1 MDRKK
6 PELPDIGQS
15 ELSEKMQKGKKGVV
29 KLVFGRTAVILLLV
43 ALQALFLV
51 FLGLVLW
58 RYVFY
63 VYGFYMAVAV
73 VIVLIII
80 NRPGLPE
87 FKLPWIVMTL
97 VFPIMGG
104 LFYLFVETQLGTR
117 IMNRKV
123 LDQQERTREYI
134 PKNQDVLD
142 EIREQDGMI
151 GSLAGYLQNNGF
163 PTYRNN
169 GLEYYPLGDYWFP
182 AMLEKL
188 REARKFIFLEYFIIE
203 HGKVWDQVLEILK
216 DKVLEGVEVR
226 LMYDGTL
233 QFASLSH
240 DYPRRMEAA
249 GIQCKVFSPIKP
261 ALSTYQNNRD
271 HRKILVIDGE
281 VGFTGGTNL
290 ADEYVNQKV
299 RFGHWK
305 DTAIMIRGDAVRSLT
320 VMFLQLW
327 DLEGYEN
334 NYVDYLDVYPR
345 RPEAQYP
352 GYVIPYTDSPLDQEP
367 VGKLVYIHILQT
379 AKDYVHIM
387 TPYLILDHDMITS
400 LTFAAKR
407 GVDVKIIL
415 PHIPDKAYAFALART
430 HYSELLR
437 AGVKIYE
444 YLPGFVHAK
453 TFVSDDT
460 TAVVGTINL
469 DYRSLYLHFEN
480 AVLLYGAGVVADM
493 EKDFE
498 ETLKLSVEMT
508 EQFTRKQSLRM
519 KAGGWILKLFA
530 PLM

>member
-460 TAVVGTINL
+460 TAVVGTVNL
-469 DYRSLYLHFEN
+469 DYRSLYLHFECGVWMYRSD
-480 AVLLYGAGVVADM
+480 AVMQVKEDVWNTMKESEEINLEFCRKRPAAIRTLQGVM
-493 EKDFE
+493 
-498 ETLKLSVEMT
+498 
-508 EQFTRKQSLRM
+508 R
-519 KAGGWILKLFA
+519 LFA
-530 PLM
+530 PLL

>member
-1 MDRKK
+1 MERIK
-6 PELPDIGQS
+6 PELPDLGQS
-15 ELSEKMQKGKKGVV
+15 EFSERMQKGKKGVV

-63 VYGFYMAVAV
+63 VYGFYMVVAV
-73 VIVLIII
+73 GIVLIII

-123 LDQQERTREYI
+123 RDQQERTREYM
-134 PKNQDVLD
+134 PRNQDVLE
-142 EIREQDGMI
+142 EIREKDSVL
-151 GSLAGYLQNNGF
+151 GSLAGYLQSNGF
-163 PTYRNN
+163 PAYRSN
-169 GLEYYPLGDYWFP
+169 GLEYFSLGDYWFP
-182 AMLEKL
+182 AVLEKL
-188 REARKFIFLEYFIIE
+188 RGAKKFIFLEYFIIE

-216 DKVLEGVEVR
+216 DKVSEGVEVR
-226 LMYDGTL
+226 LMYDGTQ
-233 QFASLSH
+233 QFASLSY
-240 DYPRRMEAA
+240 DYPRRMAAA

-271 HRKILVIDGE
+271 HRKILVVDGE

-290 ADEYVNQKV
+290 ADEYINEKE

-305 DTAIMIRGDAVRSLT
+305 DTAIMIVGEAVRSLT

-352 GYVIPYTDSPLDQEP
+352 GYVIPYTDSPLDHEP

-379 AKDYVHIM
+379 AKSYVHIM
-387 TPYLILDHDMITS
+387 TPYLILDHDMITA

-407 GVDVKIIL
+407 GVDVKIIM

-430 HYSELLR
+430 HYPELLR

-453 TFVSDDT
+453 TFVCDGAV
-460 TAVVGTINL
+460 AVVGTINL

-480 AVLLYGAGVVADM
+480 AVLLYGVDVVDDM
-493 EKDFE
+493 ETDFKD
-498 ETLKLSVEMT
+498 TLKLSVEMT
-508 EQFTRKQSLRM
+508 EQFTKKQSLRM
-519 KAGGWILKLFA
+519 KAGGWFLKLFA